1 MMNMCK
7 YVISCF
13 VACAAVSILTG
24 AESVKEPEYVRKAFD
39 TAVKQLEKVTSYR
52 GDYTVSI
59 SSMKGAVSQ
68 SGTFVHK
75 LPYTFRCHEKT
86 TAMGG
91 IMNVEELTVCNGTN
105 GWEVTM
111 APNGSVVNVSRW
123 GLPSMQDIFYAF
135 FNKSQFM
142 LLSHDRTS
150 TFFMLRHDVH
160 FDSVEQNNGDT
171 VFTGKMR
178 SGSQRYTSIYRVA
191 ASMGSNG
198 VSNYVPAKV
207 VLHVN
212 RHGIPVKLTQYN
224 MKGVPIIQAAMN
236 NVTVNMPLENTLF
249 SYTPPAGV
257 EVLNMDK
264 AMIQEP
270 LHVPHPLLNKK
281 APSLKITYL
290 SGKPAH
296 VKLGTSPVILTFFAS
311 WSKNC
316 RDYLTKIE
324 KLYQEYAG
332 QDIQFVTVT
341 DQQELNT
348 VKKYQKDARLTLP
361 LYADPTRNIL
371 RDYKVKVVPK
381 TLIINKQGVIIDALE
396 GNPPGIEKEIRK
408 SIEKAR

>member
-1 MMNMCK
+1 MMNIIK
-7 YVISCF
+7 YTVTCF
-13 VACAAVSILTG
+13 ITCAAVSVPAAT
-24 AESVKEPEYVRKAFD
+24 ESVKEPEHVRKAFD
-39 TAVKQLEKVTSYR
+39 ATVKKLENVTSYR
-52 GDYTVSI
+52 GNYTVNI

-68 SGTFVHK
+68 SGTFIHK
-75 LPYTFRCHEKT
+75 LPFTFRCREKT
-86 TAMGG
+86 SAMGG

-111 APNGSVVNVSRW
+111 APNGTVVNASRW

-150 TFFMLRHDVH
+150 TFFMLRHDTH
-160 FDSVEQNNGDT
+160 FDSVEQKDGDT

-198 VSNYVPAKV
+198 VSNYVPDKV
-207 VLHVN
+207 VLRVN
-212 RHGIPVKLTQYN
+212 KYGIPVELTQYN
-224 MKGVPIIQAAMN
+224 MKGVPIIQATMN
-236 NVTVNMPLENTLF
+236 NVKVNTPLDYSLF
-249 SYTPPAGV
+249 QYTPSKKV

-264 AMIQEP
+264 AMNQEP

-281 APSLKITYL
+281 APALKITYL
-290 SGKPAH
+290 SGKPAGI
-296 VKLGTSPVILTFFAS
+296 KLGTSPVVLTFFAS

-332 QDIQFVTVT
+332 KDVQFITVT
-341 DQQELNT
+341 DQQELET
-348 VKKYQKDARLTLP
+348 VKKYQKESRLTLP
-361 LYADPTRNIL
+361 LYADSSRNTL
-371 RDYKVKVVPK
+371 REYKVKVVPK
-381 TLIINKQGVIIDALE
+381 TLIINKQGIIIDALE